1 MSIHRE
7 SIHTIMNEALYNK
20 YYLKQLQG
28 ARGAIDPRTTG
39 GRTRQSNI
47 IQLIYINSRS
57 KSVEWFNI
65 VTLSNNTNIPHY

>member
-1 MSIHRE
+1 MSIHK

-47 IQLIYINSRS
+47 IQLGYTSTAGVNQ
-57 KSVEWFNI
+57 WFNI